1 MRTLREWGV
10 RKNLYHLE
18 WDFAIM
24 HQRGGRLCVST
35 LSNRNFINQS
45 LFRMNC
51 KTTKNLYSVESHRSL
66 FAIKRDKLACYKTGL
81 RDKHEINDTERY
93 ISRKRIS
100 CSDPAAATAKAAPPA
115 STPAA
120 ASESAAAAWAWIPL
134 RRRWSPSPLRR
145 SPPQPGLTNSRRRP
159 WAGAGKR
166 RHLTGLCHEMF

>member
-1 MRTLREWGV
+1 
-10 RKNLYHLE
+10 
-18 WDFAIM
+18 
-24 HQRGGRLCVST
+24 
-35 LSNRNFINQS
+35 
-45 LFRMNC
+45 MNC

-120 ASESAAAAWAWIPL
+120 ASESAAAA
-134 RRRWSPSPLRR
+134 
-145 SPPQPGLTNSRRRP
+145 
-159 WAGAGKR
+159 
-166 RHLTGLCHEMF
+166 